1 VLGASA
7 VVLGLWCVVW
17 LAIFPLL
24 VVSDADNGRLGH
36 DLAAVWLPEFA
47 VGAAGTVG
55 CLVFAFNARIQAR
68 LANRVLLA
76 PVVALVALVFTSA
89 MVRIANG

>member
-17 LAIFPLL
+17 LTIFPLL

-36 DLAAVWLPEFA
+36 DLAVVWLPEFA

-55 CLVFAFNARIQAR
+55 CLVFAFNASIQSR
-68 LANRVLLA
+68 LGNRVLLA
-76 PVVALVALVFTSA
+76 PALSVAALVFTSA